1 MKLYGAYPPFG
12 GGRGLDG
19 EYRDHNNPVSLRALN
34 PRERSFPNAAADRS
48 SSGETERRRVDHGG
62 GRHFSTV
69 GQEATRSQR
78 WQPPVPAPGKPGAD
92 RFA

>member
-34 PRERSFPNAAADRS
+34 PRERSFPNAAAGRFAVREQS
-48 SSGETERRRVDHGG
+48 RRVDHGG

-78 WQPPVPAPGKPGAD
+78 WQPPVPAPRKP
-92 RFA
+92 